1 MPKTTVC
8 ASSRSLASRIKTTR
22 TYLRSGEGITLAA
35 LCLFAL
41 SLFVFPLGLLLQV
54 GLSDGSGFS
63 LGPAIE
69 MLSSG
74 SVPRALWRSLESAG
88 ISAAIS
94 LVAGTAVALV
104 VGLTDARG
112 KAVFTF
118 LLLIPMMIPPHVTA
132 IAWVQAM
139 GPSSP
144 VLSTL
149 GLAPPPGSPH
159 PLYGRGGVIALL
171 AVQNMPLV
179 FLVVLAALRAL
190 PREMSDAARIAGAGA
205 GVLLRRVVLPLL
217 APTLIAAFALA
228 FVSALGNFGIPA
240 LLGIP
245 GRYVT
250 LPVLIWQRLAAFG
263 PSMLADVAVISS
275 ILATVAVVVV
285 LVQTTL
291 LNRARNALIGPPQAP
306 LRLALG
312 RMRMPVEGLLT
323 ALIVTTLL
331 LPVTALFGTA
341 LVVTYG
347 LPLNA
352 DTITFDNFREILFE
366 QSVTL
371 RAFRNSTL
379 TAGAAAL
386 LIAGLC
392 ILLARMLAGPKGI
405 QRRIGFGISTL
416 AETTYAIP
424 GLVISVAFILAFIRP
439 LPIFDISIYN
449 TLAIIF
455 IAYLCAFFSVALKPI
470 TAAFLQLDPGL
481 DEAARVSGAGFG
493 QRMYRITL
501 PLVAPAAAS
510 GAILVFLT
518 AYNEVTVS
526 ALLWSTGTET
536 IGTAIYNYEDGGY
549 TTLAAAMSAVTVL
562 ATILLMTLLDILGR
576 RLPPGVVPW
585 RL

>member
-1 MPKTTVC
+1 MPMRTDCGLPRFSANKLTD
-8 ASSRSLASRIKTTR
+8 LIK
-22 TYLRSGEGITLAA
+22 YMRSGEGLTLAA
-35 LCLFAL
+35 LILFAL
-41 SLFVFPLGLLLQV
+41 SLFVFPLALLTRV
-54 GLSDGSGFS
+54 GLTDGEGFS

-69 MLSSG
+69 MLSHG

-88 ISAAIS
+88 VSAILS
-94 LVAGTAVALV
+94 LVTGTAIALL
-104 VGLTDARG
+104 VGLTDIRG
-112 KAVFTF
+112 KAIITF

-144 VLSTL
+144 VLNTI

-190 PREMSDAARIAGAGA
+190 PREMSDAARVSGAGTI
-205 GVLLRRVVLPLL
+205 VLLRRVILPLL
-217 APTLIAAFALA
+217 APTLIAAYALA
-228 FVSALGNFGIPA
+228 FIAALGNFGIPA

-250 LPVLIWQRLAAFG
+250 LPVLIWQRLSAFG
-263 PSMLADVAVISS
+263 PSMLADVAVISA
-275 ILATVAVVVV
+275 ILASVAILLV
-285 LVQTTL
+285 LIQSTL
-291 LNRARNALIGPPQAP
+291 LARTRNALIGPPQAP
-306 LRLALG
+306 IYLALG
-312 RMRMPVEGLLT
+312 RARSSVEA
-323 ALIVTTLL
+323 ALWTLVVITFL
-331 LPVTALFGTA
+331 LPITALFGTA

-352 DTITFDNFREILFE
+352 ETITFDNFREILFE
-366 QSVTL
+366 QSVTA
-371 RAFRNSTL
+371 RAYRNSTI
-379 TAGAAAL
+379 TAGVAAL
-386 LIAGLC
+386 VIAALC
-392 ILLARMLAGPKGI
+392 ILLARLLAGPKGPA
-405 QRRIGFGISTL
+405 RRIGLGLSTL
-416 AETTYAIP
+416 AEITYAIP

-439 LPIFDISIYN
+439 IPILDVSIYN
-449 TLAIIF
+449 TLAIILL
-455 IAYLCAFFSVALKPI
+455 AYLCAFFSIALKPI
-470 TAAFLQLDPGL
+470 SAAFLQLDPAL
-481 DEAARVSGAGFG
+481 DEAARVAGAGFWA
-493 QRMYRITL
+493 RIRRIAL

-536 IGTAIYNYEDGGY
+536 IGTTIYNYEDGGY
-549 TTLAAAMSAVTVL
+549 TTLAAAMSAVTVI
-562 ATILLMTLLDILGR
+562 ATVALMVLLDLMGR

>member
-1 MPKTTVC
+1 M
-8 ASSRSLASRIKTTR
+8 
-22 TYLRSGEGITLAA
+22 RSGEGLTLAA
-35 LCLFAL
+35 LILFAL
-41 SLFVFPLGLLLQV
+41 SLFVFPLALLTRV
-54 GLSDGSGFS
+54 GLTDGEGFS

-69 MLSSG
+69 MLSQG

-88 ISAAIS
+88 VSAILS
-94 LVAGTAVALV
+94 LVTGTAIALL
-104 VGLTDARG
+104 VGLTDIRG
-112 KAVFTF
+112 RAIITF

-144 VLSTL
+144 VLNTI

-171 AVQNMPLV
+171 AVQNIPLV

-190 PREMSDAARIAGAGA
+190 PREMSDAARVSGAGA
-205 GVLLRRVVLPLL
+205 IVLLRRVILPLL
-217 APTLIAAFALA
+217 APTLIAAYALA
-228 FVSALGNFGIPA
+228 FIAALGNFGIPA

-250 LPVLIWQRLAAFG
+250 LPVLIWQRLSAFG
-263 PSMLADVAVISS
+263 PSMLADVAVISA
-275 ILATVAVVVV
+275 ILASVAILLV
-285 LVQTTL
+285 LIQSTL
-291 LNRARNALIGPPQAP
+291 LARTRNALIGPPQAP
-306 LRLALG
+306 IYLALG
-312 RMRMPVEGLLT
+312 RARSSVEA
-323 ALIVTTLL
+323 ALWTLVVITFL
-331 LPVTALFGTA
+331 LPITALFGTA

-352 DTITFDNFREILFE
+352 ETITFDNFREILFE
-366 QSVTL
+366 QSVTA
-371 RAFRNSTL
+371 RAYRNSTI
-379 TAGAAAL
+379 TAGVAAL
-386 LIAGLC
+386 VIAALC
-392 ILLARMLAGPKGI
+392 IFLARLLAGPKGPA
-405 QRRIGFGISTL
+405 RRVGLGLSTL
-416 AETTYAIP
+416 AEITYAIP

-439 LPIFDISIYN
+439 IPILDVSIYN
-449 TLAIIF
+449 TLAIILL
-455 IAYLCAFFSVALKPI
+455 AYLCAFFSIALKPI
-470 TAAFLQLDPGL
+470 SAAFLQLDPAL
-481 DEAARVSGAGFG
+481 DEAARVAGAGFWA
-493 QRMYRITL
+493 RIRRIAL

-536 IGTAIYNYEDGGY
+536 IGTTIYNYEDGGY
-549 TTLAAAMSAVTVL
+549 TTLAAAMSAVTVI
-562 ATILLMTLLDILGR
+562 ATVALMVLLDLMGR

>member
-1 MPKTTVC
+1 M
-8 ASSRSLASRIKTTR
+8 
-22 TYLRSGEGITLAA
+22 RSGEGLTLAA
-35 LCLFAL
+35 LILFAL
-41 SLFVFPLGLLLQV
+41 SLFVFPLALLTRV
-54 GLSDGSGFS
+54 GLTDGEGFS

-69 MLSSG
+69 MLSHG

-88 ISAAIS
+88 VSAILS
-94 LVAGTAVALV
+94 LVTGTAIALL
-104 VGLTDARG
+104 VGLTDIRG
-112 KAVFTF
+112 KAIITF

-144 VLSTL
+144 VLNTI

-190 PREMSDAARIAGAGA
+190 PREMSDAARVSGAGTI
-205 GVLLRRVVLPLL
+205 VLLRRVILPLL
-217 APTLIAAFALA
+217 APTLIAAYALA
-228 FVSALGNFGIPA
+228 FIAALGNFGIPA

-250 LPVLIWQRLAAFG
+250 LPVLIWQRLSAFG
-263 PSMLADVAVISS
+263 PSMLADVAVISA
-275 ILATVAVVVV
+275 ILASVAILLV
-285 LVQTTL
+285 LIQSTL
-291 LNRARNALIGPPQAP
+291 LARTRNALIGPPQAP
-306 LRLALG
+306 IYLALG
-312 RMRMPVEGLLT
+312 RARSSVEA
-323 ALIVTTLL
+323 ALWTLVVITFL
-331 LPVTALFGTA
+331 LPITALFGTA

-352 DTITFDNFREILFE
+352 ETITFDNFREILFE
-366 QSVTL
+366 QSVTA
-371 RAFRNSTL
+371 RAYRNSTI
-379 TAGAAAL
+379 TAGVAAL
-386 LIAGLC
+386 VIAALC
-392 ILLARMLAGPKGI
+392 ILLARLLAGPKGPA
-405 QRRIGFGISTL
+405 RRIGLGLSTL
-416 AETTYAIP
+416 AEITYAIP

-439 LPIFDISIYN
+439 IPILDVSIYN
-449 TLAIIF
+449 TLAIILL
-455 IAYLCAFFSVALKPI
+455 AYLCAFFSIALKPI
-470 TAAFLQLDPGL
+470 SAAFLQLDPAL
-481 DEAARVSGAGFG
+481 DEAARVAGAGFWA
-493 QRMYRITL
+493 RIRRIAL

-536 IGTAIYNYEDGGY
+536 IGTTIYNYEDGGY
-549 TTLAAAMSAVTVL
+549 TTLAAAMSAVTVI
-562 ATILLMTLLDILGR
+562 ATVALMVLLDLMGR